1 MEDSSVLEVHAP
13 HRAAHTVKDFL
24 LHIAAISIGLL
35 LALGLEST
43 VEWLHH
49 RHQGSEALH
58 VLRRE
63 VERNRLILAADI
75 ASADAAEGH
84 HRAALA
90 VVHRVRAGQARP
102 GDQVIFIRRYLPL
115 NSSAWKVVHDTGAA
129 AYIPYEVL
137 ATYGDVYESQ
147 TTINEM
153 AQWMYAEL
161 LKATSVL
168 NSEQPV
174 QNRAEEDRL
183 QRSAEANEIEPHE
196 RSGASDLAADQK
208 LAAQLSGAQELD
220 RLSSAQLDRLEQG
233 FQEAIS
239 NDRRL
244 HRRFI
249 NLDTLYASLLSR

>member
-1 MEDSSVLEVHAP
+1 MLEVHAP
-13 HRAAHTVKDFL
+13 HRATHTAKDFL

-43 VEWLHH
+43 AEWLHH
-49 RHQGSEALH
+49 RHQGRQALE

-63 VERNRLILAADI
+63 VERNRLVLAADI
-75 ASADAAEGH
+75 ESADAAEGH

-102 GDQVIFIRRYLPL
+102 DDQVIFIRRYSPL

-137 ATYGDVYESQ
+137 APYGDTYEAQ
-147 TTINEM
+147 ATINET
-153 AQWMYAEL
+153 AQTMYAEL

-168 NSEQPV
+168 NSEQV
-174 QNRAEEDRL
+174 DENRAEEDRL
-183 QRSAEANEIEPHE
+183 QRSAEAADIEPHD
-196 RSGASDLAADQK
+196 RSTATALAADQK
-208 LAAQLSGAQELD
+208 LAARLSGAQDLN
-220 RLSSAQLDRLEQG
+220 RLSPAQLDRLEQG

-249 NLDTLYASLLSR
+249 NLDTLYASLLSK

>member
-1 MEDSSVLEVHAP
+1 MLEVHAP
-13 HRAAHTVKDFL
+13 HGATHTVKDFL

-43 VEWLHH
+43 AEWLHH
-49 RHQGSEALH
+49 RHQASEALH

-63 VERNRLILAADI
+63 VERNQQILLEDIERADV
-75 ASADAAEGH
+75 AEGH
-84 HRAALA
+84 HRTALA
-90 VVHRVRAGQARP
+90 VLHRVRAGQARP
-102 GDQVIFIRRYLPL
+102 DDQLIFVRRYFPL

-137 ATYGDVYESQ
+137 ATYGDIYEARG
-147 TTINEM
+147 TINET
-153 AQWMYAEL
+153 AQTMYGEI

-168 NSEQPV
+168 NSEQPD

-183 QRSAEANEIEPHE
+183 QRSAEASEVEPHG
-196 RSGASDLAADQK
+196 RSSESNLASDQK
-208 LAAQLSGAQELD
+208 LAAHLSGAQDLS
-220 RLSSAQLDRLEQG
+220 RLSPAQLDRLEQG

-249 NLDTLYASLLSR
+249 NLETLYAALLTK